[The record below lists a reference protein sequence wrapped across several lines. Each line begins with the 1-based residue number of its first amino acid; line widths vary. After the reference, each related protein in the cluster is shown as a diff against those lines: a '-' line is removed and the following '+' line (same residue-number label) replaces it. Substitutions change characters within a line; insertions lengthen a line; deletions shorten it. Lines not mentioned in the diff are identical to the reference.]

1 MKNIILFIL
10 FVLGGVNMV
19 HAQGN
24 NYTVRASIDVAYMF
38 CDFKVN
44 GVSSFD
50 NRRQTFVDEGIVST
64 NTNVQILAKNG
75 MNTIEI
81 EVAPLSWFEPN
92 KTNND
97 SHFFNKNA
105 FCNINIYQTNSIT
118 NENQKITDV
127 NILIGKDGV
136 PQVYVNNKVDTS
148 VDVIFSLSKNTEE
161 VLFNKIRN
169 VIGDFEYPKNVKL
182 TKFKKN
188 IELKNIPDWIWIK
201 SDDFDE
207 SKLPELKLAYQELW
221 DAFNEKD
228 ISKIRKLN
236 YHANEAW
243 ALSSNS
249 TEEKIFESYSITER
263 VRDQSSKMIEITWDN
278 FIPVVMNDRKMVKM
292 IYKEDFSYSPITMIY
307 LNNKGEELL
316 YSFSPIFSFVNGKF
330 IPVI

>member
-1 MKNIILFIL
+1 
-10 FVLGGVNMV
+10 MV
-19 HAQGN
+19 HSQSN

-44 GVSSFD
+44 GVLSFG
-50 NRRQTFVDEGIVST
+50 NRKRTFVDKGIVST

-75 MNTIEI
+75 INTIEV

-92 KTNND
+92 KTKNGP
-97 SHFFNKNA
+97 HLFNKNA
-105 FCNINIYQTNSIT
+105 SCSINVYQTNDITNESHNVININI
-118 NENQKITDV
+118 
-127 NILIGKDGV
+127 LIDKDGT
-136 PQVYVNNKVDTS
+136 PHAYIGNKFDTDFKS
-148 VDVIFSLSKNTEE
+148 ELVLSKNTEA
-161 VLFNKIRN
+161 VVFNKIRN
-169 VIGDFEYPKNVKL
+169 VIGNFEYPKNIQL

-188 IELKNIPDWIWIK
+188 IEIINIPEWLWVK

-207 SKLPELKLAYQELW
+207 SKIPELKLAYQDLW
-221 DAFNEKD
+221 DAFNEKN
-228 ISKIRKLN
+228 ISKIRSLN

-249 TEEKIFESYSITER
+249 AEEKIFESYNIIER
-263 VRDQSSKMIEITWDN
+263 VRNPSSKMIEITWDN
-278 FIPVVMNDRKMVKM
+278 FIPVVMNDGKMVKM

-307 LNNKGEELL
+307 LNDEGKKLL